1 MCLAGV
7 CCPLLACL
15 TSPAASGR
23 KKDSLK
29 AISPAVPPTH
39 NVPASPAV
47 ALTSTSPASGPVAS
61 ALSAAASDVEPGPAP
76 TPAPT
81 PAPPQKSQVLAGNAN
96 TSPRASSPLEPAPA
110 SAEDLLP
117 GGPAMT
123 AAEDTSKADITAG
136 AFTDYLGYFVPLAPL
151 TCLL

>member
-1 MCLAGV
+1 MLSWGQLSCLKP
-7 CCPLLACL
+7 PLLCCV
-15 TSPAASGR
+15 TSPAATGCQE
-23 KKDSLK
+23 DSLK
-29 AISPAVPPTH
+29 AISPAVPLTH
-39 NVPASPAV
+39 SIPAGPAV
-47 ALTSTSPASGPVAS
+47 ALASISPASGPVAS
-61 ALSAAASDVEPGPAP
+61 APVPAP
-76 TPAPT
+76 APAPS
-81 PAPPQKSQVLAGNAN
+81 QKGQVSAGNAN
-96 TSPRASSPLEPAPA
+96 TLSRASSPLEPAPA